1 MEDLIKGVLRF
12 EKDIYPDRKDFFDRL
27 IAKQYPK
34 ALFIT
39 CADSRV
45 VPNMIT
51 DSDPGDLFTI
61 RNAGNIIPPYGEYMG
76 GVSATIEYA
85 AQAAAVHGGLVAAA
99 AGGNAPPGF
108 LASARDVRL
117 ASWRLDDLPPAE
129 PDQLSIVAERQAG
142 DAGQLLYT
150 FRVAHAGREIAS
162 GRLAVV
168 LGAEP
173 A

>member
-1 MEDLIKGVLRF
+1 MTAFATLDHAGIEALVPHRGPMCLLDRMLAWSPTRIECSAAGHRDPHHPLR
-12 EKDIYPDRKDFFDRL
+12 
-27 IAKQYPK
+27 
-34 ALFIT
+34 
-39 CADSRV
+39 SR
-45 VPNMIT
+45 
-51 DSDPGDLFTI
+51 SGLL
-61 RNAGNIIPPYGEYMG
+61 A
-76 GVSATIEYA
+76 SATIEYA